1 MRVTGDVDGVNIRP
15 GKCEDGVVSAREGY
29 HHGHLREA
37 LVEAAIGLAAES
49 GPSGIVLRA
58 VTRQVGVSP
67 NAAYRHFADRDAL
80 LAEVAHRAMGGLVA
94 AMQRRQAGLPDTG
107 DARQRAV
114 ARLEAIG
121 QGYVDFALAEPG
133 LFRVCFAAPPEVVLA
148 GGLASS
154 EGAHAGGGAAGPT
167 HGAGAGEPGGALD
180 GPAADGGAGLDAD
193 PFAVLNRALDD
204 LVDVGWL
211 PAARRP
217 GAEVLCWSVVHGFA
231 TLHLDGPLAGTPAA
245 DREQALAA
253 ALAHVSRALGP

>member
-1 MRVTGDVDGVNIRP
+1 MS
-15 GKCEDGVVSAREGY
+15 EREGY

-37 LVEAAIGLAAES
+37 LVEAAVGLAAES

-94 AMQRRQAGLPDTG
+94 AMQRRQEDLPAVG
-107 DARQRAV
+107 DPQRRAV

-133 LFRVCFAAPPEVVLA
+133 LFRVCFAAPPEVTLPDGPA
-148 GGLASS
+148 GAGSGAPDASA
-154 EGAHAGGGAAGPT
+154 EQDGGAAGV
-167 HGAGAGEPGGALD
+167 
-180 GPAADGGAGLDAD
+180 PAAGPHLDAD

-211 PAARRP
+211 PAERRP

-231 TLHLDGPLAGTPAA
+231 TLHLDGPLAGTPVPE
-245 DREQALAA
+245 REQALAA

>member
-1 MRVTGDVDGVNIRP
+1 M
-15 GKCEDGVVSAREGY
+15 SAREGY

-107 DARQRAV
+107 DAQQRAV

-133 LFRVCFAAPPEVVLA
+133 LFRVCFAAPPEVVLPDA
-148 GGLASS
+148 PTYADA
-154 EGAHAGGGAAGPT
+154 ERPADDAAVPETDAH
-167 HGAGAGEPGGALD
+167 
-180 GPAADGGAGLDAD
+180 LDAD

-211 PAARRP
+211 PAERRP

-231 TLHLDGPLAGTPAA
+231 TLHLDGPLAGTPAP

>member
-1 MRVTGDVDGVNIRP
+1 M
-15 GKCEDGVVSAREGY
+15 SAREGY

-80 LAEVAHRAMGGLVA
+80 LAEVAHRAMGGLVG
-94 AMQRRQAGLPDTG
+94 AMQRRQEQIPAGG
-107 DARQRAV
+107 DAQQRAV

-148 GGLASS
+148 SGPSDPGEA
-154 EGAHAGGGAAGPT
+154 GGAAAEQHGGGP
-167 HGAGAGEPGGALD
+167 
-180 GPAADGGAGLDAD
+180 DAD

-204 LVDVGWL
+204 LVDVGWIA
-211 PAARRP
+211 PERRP

-231 TLHLDGPLAGTPAA
+231 TLHLDGPLAGTPDP

-253 ALAHVSRALGP
+253 ALAHVSRGLGP

>member
-1 MRVTGDVDGVNIRP
+1 M
-15 GKCEDGVVSAREGY
+15 SAREGY

-94 AMQRRQAGLPDTG
+94 AMQRRQEGLPDTG
-107 DARQRAV
+107 DAQQRAV

-121 QGYVDFALAEPG
+121 QAYVDFALAEPG

-148 GGLASS
+148 GGPTYAGSEPPTDEAAAPEVAS
-154 EGAHAGGGAAGPT
+154 H
-167 HGAGAGEPGGALD
+167 LD
-180 GPAADGGAGLDAD
+180 SDLDAD

-211 PAARRP
+211 PAERRP

-231 TLHLDGPLAGTPAA
+231 TLHLDGPLAGTPAP
-245 DREQALAA
+245 DREHALAA

>member
-1 MRVTGDVDGVNIRP
+1 
-15 GKCEDGVVSAREGY
+15 VSAREGY

-94 AMQRRQAGLPDTG
+94 AMQRRQEGLPDAG
-107 DARQRAV
+107 DAQQRAV

-133 LFRVCFAAPPEVVLA
+133 LFRVCFAAPPEVALA
-148 GGLASS
+148 DAPTYAAAT
-154 EGAHAGGGAAGPT
+154 EPPAEDAVVPEVGAH
-167 HGAGAGEPGGALD
+167 
-180 GPAADGGAGLDAD
+180 LDAD

-211 PAARRP
+211 PAERRP

-231 TLHLDGPLAGTPAA
+231 TLHLDGPLAGTPASE
-245 DREQALAA
+245 REQALAA

>member
-1 MRVTGDVDGVNIRP
+1 M
-15 GKCEDGVVSAREGY
+15 SAREGY

-94 AMQRRQAGLPDTG
+94 AMQRRQEGLPDAG
-107 DARQRAV
+107 DAQQRAV

-148 GGLASS
+148 DAPTY
-154 EGAHAGGGAAGPT
+154 AAT
-167 HGAGAGEPGGALD
+167 STEQ
-180 GPAADGGAGLDAD
+180 PADDAVAAEAAPHLGAD

-211 PAARRP
+211 PAERRP

>member
-1 MRVTGDVDGVNIRP
+1 MSV
-15 GKCEDGVVSAREGY
+15 REGY

-37 LVEAAIGLAAES
+37 LVEAAVGLAAES

-94 AMQRRQAGLPDTG
+94 AMQRRQERLPVVG
-107 DARQRAV
+107 DAQQRAV

-133 LFRVCFAAPPEVVLA
+133 LFRVCFAAPPDVVLP
-148 GGLASS
+148 GGP
-154 EGAHAGGGAAGPT
+154 GGSGDDGAATAEQP
-167 HGAGAGEPGGALD
+167 AD
-180 GPAADGGAGLDAD
+180 GVSAADPVPDSD

-211 PAARRP
+211 PAERRP

-231 TLHLDGPLAGTPAA
+231 TLHLDGPLAGTPAPE
-245 DREQALAA
+245 REQALAA
-253 ALAHVSRALGP
+253 ALAHVSRGLGP

>member
-1 MRVTGDVDGVNIRP
+1 M
-15 GKCEDGVVSAREGY
+15 SAREAY

-94 AMQRRQAGLPDTG
+94 AMQRRQEQIPAGS
-107 DARQRAV
+107 DAQQRAV
-114 ARLEAIG
+114 ARLKAIG
-121 QGYVDFALAEPG
+121 QAYVDFALAEPG

-148 GGLASS
+148 GGPAGP
-154 EGAHAGGGAAGPT
+154 GAADPAVAEQHAGTVAT
-167 HGAGAGEPGGALD
+167 E
-180 GPAADGGAGLDAD
+180 ADTD

-211 PAARRP
+211 PAERRP

-231 TLHLDGPLAGTPAA
+231 TLHLDGPLAGTPAPE
-245 DREQALAA
+245 REQALAA

>member
-1 MRVTGDVDGVNIRP
+1 MSV
-15 GKCEDGVVSAREGY
+15 REGY

-94 AMQRRQAGLPDTG
+94 AMQRRQEGLPDAG
-107 DARQRAV
+107 DAQQRAV

-121 QGYVDFALAEPG
+121 QAYVDFALAEPG

-148 GGLASS
+148 GAPT
-154 EGAHAGGGAAGPT
+154 GAGGAAVHHAGAAV
-167 HGAGAGEPGGALD
+167 HHAGAGAVP
-180 GPAADGGAGLDAD
+180 PAVAEAD

-211 PAARRP
+211 PAERRP

-245 DREQALAA
+245 DREHALAA